1 MSDANTNY
9 QNDFK
14 KGHIYLRWH
23 PSYKQ
28 LIKMGKAQ
36 CPVERESGYITG
48 EVNRGYY
55 IKILRILNRDYSEC
69 ECLLKHHFIKANYKE
84 GTGGTEFFEK
94 SIYFEIEA
102 ALDILNIQYELVNIV
117 DINRKIR
124 INETVKKCYQTITD
138 KLYQKRYEMMMINEG
153 TPPIE
158 LEGVVKLRDDVQKDS
173 HNVFKR
179 AFDENQYFQ
188 GVYFL
193 ATGLGKTY
201 IAFANCLYHLS
212 IYPDHNILWVTYRND
227 IINSQDNKKIL
238 GDKVIKCNDSNF
250 NPAFINRQSG
260 KIIIVLR
267 QSLRTKYELLKD
279 NLFQGFLYDECHDAC
294 KVSTKKELLKNDE
307 IVTITEGITYDIMK
321 YLRTHNDFK
330 YFIGYSATPLT
341 TNQKQNAGLYEFYGK
356 HDDLEKLEIN
366 YLMKCSLIEGYEKD
380 LLLKPLIS
388 YETIVGIREL
398 FDEINKDES
407 DLDELEHII
416 KQVIEHI
423 QNIIE
428 DGRLFH
434 KKGII
439 WFPSI
444 KIATFFYEKCSLEGI
459 HTYISHS
466 KITNNHEERFKKR
479 KRNGLMFSCDKFST
493 GFDCKNFEF
502 GINFK
507 LTETGYI
514 TVQKVGRF
522 TRKKE
527 HQDTAF
533 LFQFTDKLDA
543 LEIIKCLQ
551 RNFEGLGIS
560 LDEIE
565 RYVKFKEKTD
575 NGNQPPPEIRRMQ
588 IFDIQKFDMTIDV
601 MRNLLDFNS
610 SKDDNNDAKIRHLVR
625 KHNDNINE
633 SGDLL
638 ENLHSGKY
646 IIDMKGIEEFL
657 EKNRLSQ
664 YIDEVKYCIDYC
676 FKKELF
682 ERIKDSLY
690 NEDTFRIKCNE
701 NNININNYIEKTFSD
716 KRFPNLTLINNC
728 YYGNKTFTTVINKN
742 KQSRAH
748 FNRKN
753 KK

>member
-1 MSDANTNY
+1 
-9 QNDFK
+9 
-14 KGHIYLRWH
+14 
-23 PSYKQ
+23 
-28 LIKMGKAQ
+28 
-36 CPVERESGYITG
+36 
-48 EVNRGYY
+48 
-55 IKILRILNRDYSEC
+55 
-69 ECLLKHHFIKANYKE
+69 
-84 GTGGTEFFEK
+84 
-94 SIYFEIEA
+94 
-102 ALDILNIQYELVNIV
+102 
-117 DINRKIR
+117 
-124 INETVKKCYQTITD
+124 
-138 KLYQKRYEMMMINEG
+138 
-153 TPPIE
+153 
-158 LEGVVKLRDDVQKDS
+158 LRDDVQKDS

-250 NPAFINRQSG
+250 DPAFINIQRG

-267 QSLRTKYELLKD
+267 QSLRTKYELLND

-294 KVSTKKELLKNDE
+294 KVSTKKELLKNGE

-356 HDDLEKLEIN
+356 HNDLEKLEIN

-444 KIATFFYEKCSLEGI
+444 KIATFFYEKCSFEGI

-466 KITNNHEERFKKR
+466 KITNNHEELFKKI

-575 NGNQPPPEIRRMQ
+575 DRNQPPPDIRRMQ

-625 KHNDNINE
+625 KHNDNIQ
-633 SGDLL
+633 GDLL

-646 IIDMKGIEEFL
+646 IIDMKSIEEFL
-657 EKNRLSQ
+657 GENRLSK
-664 YIDEVKYCIDYC
+664 YLDEVKYSIDYC

-682 ERIKDSLY
+682 ERIIDILY
-690 NEDTFRIKCNE
+690 NKTEFIDTCNK
-701 NNININNYIEKTFSD
+701 NNINSNNYSTKINEFQKL
-716 KRFPNLTLINNC
+716 PPWTLINDGFYNGEPFD
-728 YYGNKTFTTVINKN
+728 YLIQPVQQETWDTW
-742 KQSRAH
+742 
-748 FNRKN
+748 
-753 KK
+753 